1 MQSLGRQ
8 SYTGMP
14 YERHQPEQTPHAC
27 FVLSKLAVWWLLLGM
42 GIERIKPCGPQQ
54 NGRHEHMHRAL
65 K

>member
-1 MQSLGRQ
+1 MLAQGRDGLGK
-8 SYTGMP
+8 TA